1 LLHFVRND
9 NFNNSKNM
17 ATITKNELDRIRSS
31 SKREPKS
38 WIKVGMSTC
47 GVAAGAS
54 EAYEIMQGLIREK
67 GLDVSLKKTGCNG
80 LCYAEPIVE
89 VHTPW
94 SGSVVYRNVN
104 NDTARGIIDQHVC
117 DKKILQHA
125 RYEAKEDKQL
135 RVVLRNCGVID
146 PENIDDYIAHDG
158 YQGLKDTLFGGSA
171 EKVISEL
178 KESGLRGRG
187 GGGFPTWM
195 KWNFA
200 KDIKSDEKYIICNGD
215 EGDPGAYMDRSIL
228 EGDPHSVIEGMLL
241 AGYAVGASKGFFYI
255 RAEYPLAI
263 ERIQKAIDQARDYG
277 LVGNE
282 VLGSKFNFDLE
293 IRLGAGAFVCGEETA
308 LIASIEGKRG
318 VPSPR
323 PPYPSV
329 KGLWSRPTVINNVE
343 TLANIPIIFT
353 KGSKWFSSIGSQ
365 TSKGTKV
372 FALTGKVKNSGL
384 IEVPM
389 GITLREI
396 VFDIGGGV
404 LNDKRIKAVQ
414 TGGPSGGVIPAE
426 HLDTAVD
433 YENLQKLGSIMG
445 SGGMIVMDETDCMV
459 DIAKFYLRFCVDESC
474 GKCAPCR
481 IGGYQ
486 MLEYLKKI
494 SKGKATMDDIEKLE
508 RICKTVKKSSLC
520 GLGQTAPNPI
530 LSTLRFFRDEYE
542 EHVNMKK
549 CRSGKCVELLTYS
562 IISDKCK
569 RCGLCA
575 KNCPTQAITGNAKEG
590 YNIDSA
596 RCIRC
601 GKCFEVCKFDAVM
614 KE

>member
-1 LLHFVRND
+1 MQFQKSD
-9 NFNNSKNM
+9 KM
-17 ATITKNELDRIRSS
+17 KKITRNELDRIRSS
-31 SKREPKS
+31 HKKDPKS

-54 EAYEIMQGLIREK
+54 EVFDTIQSAIKEK

-104 NDTARGIIDQHVC
+104 NDIARSIIEQHVC

-125 RYEAKEDKQL
+125 RYKIKEDKQL

-146 PENIDDYIAHDG
+146 PENIDDYIAHGG
-158 YQGLKDTLFGGSA
+158 YQGLKDILFGGSA
-171 EKVISEL
+171 ENVISEL

-228 EGDPHSVIEGMLL
+228 EGDPHSVIEGMLV
-241 AGYAVGASKGFFYI
+241 AGYAVGANKGFFYI

-263 ERIQKAIDQARDYG
+263 ERIQKAINQAKDYG
-277 LVGNE
+277 LIGHE

-323 PPYPSV
+323 PPYPSI
-329 KGLWSRPTVINNVE
+329 KGLWSRPTVINNFE

-404 LNDKRIKAVQ
+404 LNDKKIKAVQ
-414 TGGPSGGVIPAE
+414 TGGPSGGVIPVE
-426 HLDTAVD
+426 HLDTPVD

-459 DIAKFYLRFCVDESC
+459 DISKFYLRFCVDESC

-486 MLEYLKKI
+486 MLDYLKKI
-494 SKGKATMDDIEKLE
+494 SKGQASMEDINKLE
-508 RICKTVKKSSLC
+508 RICYTTKKASLC

-530 LSTLRFFRDEYE
+530 LSTLRFFKEEYE
-542 EHVNMKK
+542 EHVRLKK
-549 CRSGKCVELLTYS
+549 CRSGKCADLLTYD
-562 IISDKCK
+562 IIQEKCK
-569 RCGLCA
+569 RCGLCF
-575 KNCPTQAITGNAKEG
+575 KNCPTQAIAGNAKEG
-590 YNIDSA
+590 YNIDA
-596 RCIRC
+596 VKCIRC

>member
-1 LLHFVRND
+1 
-9 NFNNSKNM
+9 M
-17 ATITKNELDRIRSS
+17 AKITKSELDQIRN
-31 SKREPKS
+31 KHKKEPKS

-54 EAYEIMQGLIREK
+54 EVFDSMQILIKEK

-89 VHTPW
+89 VYTPW
-94 SGSVVYRNVN
+94 SGSIIYRNV
-104 NDTARGIIDQHVC
+104 DKGTALNIIEQHIC
-117 DKKILQHA
+117 GKKVFQPA
-125 RYEAKEDKQL
+125 RHEIKDDKQL

-146 PENIDDYIAHDG
+146 PEKIDDYIARDG
-158 YQGLKDTLFGGSA
+158 YQGLKAILFGRSPDD
-171 EKVISEL
+171 VIKEL

-195 KWNFA
+195 KWSFA
-200 KDIKSDEKYIICNGD
+200 KDIQSDEKYIICNGD

-228 EGDPHSVIEGMLL
+228 EGDPHSVIEGMLI
-241 AGYAVGASKGFFYI
+241 AGYAVGAAKGFFYI

-263 ERIQKAIDQARDYG
+263 KRIQNAIEQARAYG
-277 LVGNE
+277 LIGENI
-282 VLGSKFNFDLE
+282 LGSKFSFELE

-308 LIASIEGKRG
+308 LIASMEGKRG

-323 PPYPSV
+323 PPYPSI

-343 TLANIPIIFT
+343 TLANIPVIFT
-353 KGSKWFSSIGSQ
+353 KGGKWFSAIGSQ

-384 IEVPM
+384 VEVPM
-389 GITLREI
+389 GITIREI

-404 LNDKRIKAVQ
+404 LDDRQIKAVQ
-414 TGGPSGGVIPAE
+414 TGGPSGGVIPVE
-426 HLDTAVD
+426 HLDTPVD

-486 MLEYLKKI
+486 MLGYLKKI
-494 SKGKATMDDIEKLE
+494 SKGQANMEDIEKLE
-508 RICKTVKKSSLC
+508 RICNTVKRASLC

-542 EHVNMKK
+542 EHVKMKK
-549 CRSGKCVELLTYS
+549 CRSGKCVELLTYN
-562 IISDKCK
+562 IIHEKCK

-575 KNCPTQAITGNAKEG
+575 KNCPTQAISGNAKEG
-590 YNIDSA
+590 YKVDA
-596 RCIRC
+596 GKCIRC
-601 GKCFEVCKFDAVM
+601 GKCFEVCKFDAVI

>member
-1 LLHFVRND
+1 
-9 NFNNSKNM
+9 M
-17 ATITKNELDRIRSS
+17 AKITKNELDQIKNRH
-31 SKREPKS
+31 KKEPKS
-38 WIKVGMSTC
+38 WIRVGMSTC
-47 GVAAGAS
+47 GIAAGAS
-54 EAYEIMQGLIREK
+54 EAFSVIHRMIDEK

-80 LCYAEPIVE
+80 LCFAEPIVE

-94 SGSVVYRNVN
+94 SGPIVYRNVN
-104 NDTARGIIDQHVC
+104 KDIARSIMEQHIC
-117 DKKILQHA
+117 HKKIFEPARHA
-125 RYEAKEDKQL
+125 VKDDKQL

-146 PENIDDYIAHDG
+146 PENINDYIAHDG
-158 YQGLKDTLFGGSA
+158 YQALKGILFGGSQEA
-171 EKVISEL
+171 VIEEL

-228 EGDPHSVIEGMLL
+228 EGDPHSVIEGMLI

-263 ERIQKAIDQARDYG
+263 ERIQKAIEQARDYG
-277 LVGNE
+277 LIGDGI
-282 VLGSKFNFDLE
+282 LDSKFSFDLE

-329 KGLWSRPTVINNVE
+329 KGLWSMPTVINNVE
-343 TLANIPIIFT
+343 TLANIPAILT
-353 KGSKWFSSIGSQ
+353 KGSKWFASIGSQ
-365 TSKGTKV
+365 ASKGTKV

-404 LNDKRIKAVQ
+404 LDDRKIKAVQ
-414 TGGPSGGVIPAE
+414 TGGPSGGVIPKE
-426 HLDTAVD
+426 HLDTPVD

-474 GKCAPCR
+474 GKCSPCR

-486 MLEYLKKI
+486 MLGYLKKI
-494 SKGKATMDDIEKLE
+494 SKGQATMDDIEKLE
-508 RICKTVKKSSLC
+508 KICNTVKRASLC

-530 LSTLRFFRDEYE
+530 LSTLRFFSAEYE
-542 EHVNMKK
+542 EHVKMKK
-549 CRSGKCVELLTYS
+549 CRSGKCAELLTYK
-562 IISDKCK
+562 IIYEKCK
-569 RCGLCA
+569 RCGLCV
-575 KNCPTQAITGNAKEG
+575 KNCLTQAITGNVKAGYSIDPAK
-590 YNIDSA
+590 
-596 RCIRC
+596 CIKC
-601 GKCFEVCKFDAVM
+601 GKCFEVCKFDAVI

>member
-1 LLHFVRND
+1 M
-9 NFNNSKNM
+9 KK
-17 ATITKNELDRIRSS
+17 ITKNELDQIRSS
-31 SKREPKS
+31 HKKEPKS

-47 GVAAGAS
+47 GIAAGAS
-54 EAYEIMQGLIREK
+54 EVYEIMQALISGK

-89 VHTPW
+89 VYTPW
-94 SGSVVYRNVN
+94 SGPVVYRNVN
-104 NDTARGIIDQHVC
+104 NDTAKGIIEQHVC

-125 RYEAKEDKQL
+125 RHEIKDDKQL
-135 RVVLRNCGVID
+135 RIVLRNCGVID

-158 YQGLKDTLFGGSA
+158 YQGLKDMLFGGSA
-171 EKVISEL
+171 EKVISQL

-200 KDIKSDEKYIICNGD
+200 KDIKCDEKYIICNGD

-228 EGDPHSVIEGMLL
+228 EGDPHSVIEGMLI

-263 ERIQKAIDQARDYG
+263 ERIQKAINQARGYG
-277 LVGNE
+277 LLGDGI
-282 VLGSKFNFDLE
+282 LGSKFNFELD

-329 KGLWSRPTVINNVE
+329 RGLWSMPTVINNVE
-343 TLANIPIIFT
+343 TLANVPVILT
-353 KGSKWFSSIGSQ
+353 KGGKWFSSIGSQ

-372 FALTGKVKNSGL
+372 FALTGKVVNSGL

-404 LNDKRIKAVQ
+404 LDDRKIKAVQ

-426 HLDTAVD
+426 YLDTPVD

-474 GKCAPCR
+474 GKCSPCR

-494 SKGKATMDDIEKLE
+494 SKGKATMGDIEKLE
-508 RICKTVKKSSLC
+508 RICNTVKKASLC

-530 LSTLRFFRDEYE
+530 LSTLRFFRTEYE
-542 EHVNMKK
+542 EHVKLKK
-549 CRSGKCVELLTYS
+549 CRSGKCSELLIYK
-562 IISDKCK
+562 IISEKCK
-569 RCGLCA
+569 RCGLCV
-575 KNCPTQAITGNAKEG
+575 KNCPVQAITGNAKEG
-590 YNIDSA
+590 YKIEFEK
-596 RCIRC
+596 CIRC
-601 GKCFEVCKFDAVM
+601 GKCFDICKFDAVI

>member
-1 LLHFVRND
+1 MT
-9 NFNNSKNM
+9 K
-17 ATITKNELDRIRSS
+17 ITKSDLDKIKNKHR
-31 SKREPKS
+31 KEPKV

-47 GVAAGAS
+47 GIAAGAV
-54 EAYEIMQGLIREK
+54 EVYERINALIKEK
-67 GLDVSLKKTGCNG
+67 GVEAVVKKTGCNG

-89 VHTPW
+89 VSTPW
-94 SGSVVYRNVN
+94 SGHVTYRNVDKN
-104 NDTARGIIDQHVC
+104 IAGSIIEHML
-117 DKKILQHA
+117 DKKVFQPALHQS
-125 RYEAKEDKQL
+125 KDDKQL

-158 YQGLKDTLFGGSA
+158 YHAIKAVLHNGGR
-171 EKVISEL
+171 EYVINEL
-178 KESGLRGRG
+178 KQSGLRGRG

-200 KDIKSDEKYIICNGD
+200 KDVNSDEKYIICNGD

-228 EGDPHSVIEGMLL
+228 EGDPHSVIEGMLV
-241 AGYAVGASKGFFYI
+241 AGYAVGSRKGFFYI

-263 ERIQKAIDQARDYG
+263 ERVQKAIDQARDYG
-277 LVGNE
+277 LIGE
-282 VLGSKFNFDLE
+282 DILGSDFNFDVE

-323 PPYPSV
+323 PPYPSI
-329 KGLWSRPTVINNVE
+329 KGLWSMPTVINNVE
-343 TLANIPIIFT
+343 TLANIPVIFI
-353 KGSKWFSSIGSQ
+353 KGGKWFAEIGNKS
-365 TSKGTKV
+365 SKGTKV

-389 GITLREI
+389 GISLREI

-404 LNDKRIKAVQ
+404 LDDRKIKAVQ

-426 HLDTAVD
+426 YLDTPVD

-474 GKCAPCR
+474 GKCSPCR

-494 SKGKATMDDIEKLE
+494 SKGLAKPEDIEKLE
-508 RICKTVKKSSLC
+508 RICNTVKRASLC
-520 GLGQTAPNPI
+520 GLGQTAPNPV
-530 LSTLRFFRDEYE
+530 LSTLKFFRAEYE
-542 EHVNMKK
+542 EHVNLKK
-549 CRSGKCVELLTYS
+549 CRSGKCIELMSYN
-562 IISDKCK
+562 IIDKKCK

-575 KNCPTQAITGNAKEG
+575 KNCPAQAITGDIKQG
-590 YNIDSA
+590 YSINPEK
-596 RCIRC
+596 CIKCNR
-601 GKCFEVCKFDAVM
+601 CFEVCKFNAVSR
-614 KE
+614 E

>member
-1 LLHFVRND
+1 MP
-9 NFNNSKNM
+9 K
-17 ATITKNELDRIRSS
+17 ITKNELDQIKNKNKKQPKMWIR
-31 SKREPKS
+31 
-38 WIKVGMSTC
+38 VGMSTC
-47 GVAAGAS
+47 GLAAGAA
-54 EAYEIMQGLIREK
+54 EAFDTMKALIEEK
-67 GLDVSLKKTGCNG
+67 GLDVAISKTGCNG

-89 VHTPW
+89 VFTPQ
-94 SGSVVYRNVN
+94 SGSVIYRNVN
-104 NDTARGIIDQHVC
+104 KDIARSIIEQHIC
-117 DKKILQHA
+117 EKKIFQSA
-125 RYEAKEDKQL
+125 RYEAKDDKQI
-135 RVVLRNCGVID
+135 RVVLRNCGIID
-146 PENIDDYIAHDG
+146 PEHIDDYIALDG
-158 YQGLKDTLFGGSA
+158 YQGLKSILFNGTR
-171 EKVISEL
+171 EDIISEL
-178 KESGLRGRG
+178 KQSGLRGRG

-200 KDIKSDEKYIICNGD
+200 KDIQNNEKYIICNGD

-228 EGDPHSVIEGMLL
+228 EGDPHSVIEGMLI

-263 ERIQKAIDQARDYG
+263 ERVEKAIAQAREYG
-277 LVGNE
+277 LVGDGI
-282 VLGSKFNFDLE
+282 LGSGFNFEIE

-329 KGLWSRPTVINNVE
+329 KGLWGRPTVINNVE

-353 KGSKWFSSIGSQ
+353 KGGKWFSSIGSQ

-372 FALTGKVKNSGL
+372 FALTGKVQNSGL

-404 LNDKRIKAVQ
+404 LDNKKIKAVQ
-414 TGGPSGGVIPAE
+414 TGGPSGGVIPVE
-426 HLDTAVD
+426 FLDTPVD

-474 GKCAPCR
+474 GKCSPCR

-486 MLEYLKKI
+486 MLDYLKKI
-494 SKGKATMDDIEKLE
+494 SRGQAKEQDIEKLE
-508 RICKTVKKSSLC
+508 SICNAVKRASLC

-530 LSTLRFFRDEYE
+530 LSTLKYFRDEYE
-542 EHVNMKK
+542 EHAKEK
-549 CRSGKCVELLTYS
+549 RCRSGKCADLLTYN
-562 IISDKCK
+562 IIPEKCK
-569 RCGLCA
+569 RCGLCF
-575 KNCPTQAITGNAKEG
+575 KQCPVQAIAGDAKQG
-590 YNIDSA
+590 YTIDQSK
-596 RCIRC
+596 CIRC
-601 GKCFEVCKFDAVM
+601 GKCFDVCKFDAVI